1 LFDYNLCTVEVSIYN
16 PEVDLN
22 EYISN
27 YNKQTEKE
35 DKKDNSAL
43 SRIYNKLEEKE
54 KRVKKQSNIFV
65 VKKLEIKHSKTIEKR
80 DKDIEKKSE
89 MFEKREKN
97 QIKWCYIEM
106 E

>member
-1 LFDYNLCTVEVSIYN
+1 MFDYNLCTVEVSIYN

-80 DKDIEKKSE
+80 DRILKRKVKCLKKEKK
-89 MFEKREKN
+89 
-97 QIKWCYIEM
+97 IKSNGVT
-106 E
+106 